1 VDQGG
6 GEVNIKD
13 AEEVNDVENHT
24 NHQQCFTRHVF
35 DKKGIQK
42 KKKRRKREE
51 KTIKIIITN

>member
-1 VDQGG
+1 VDQGR

-35 DKKGIQK
+35 DKKSIQK
-42 KKKRRKREE
+42 QKQKERKKE
-51 KTIKIIITN
+51 KKSVL